1 MRRAPAL
8 PAASLLAAGALFGIS
23 GVIAKWLSSS
33 LSAFALVFW
42 RFAIAFLALLIIAT
56 VTRTRL
62 SITALPRAPTVA
74 FALSF
79 PAAVVLFTLS
89 VFHGSVAS
97 AVFSFYVALLVSSAG
112 LGRWFL
118 DERLT
123 LFKSL
128 ALTASLAAAAVLTRP
143 WGHFHF
149 SLAMIYGMA
158 SGVVQ
163 AIASIFQKQLAP
175 HAGRFTLLALQ
186 TLAGTLIAGLLLVF
200 AQQSPIVSSGQIAP
214 GRYLVLAIYGL
225 ILLAIT
231 QLYLVGFTRVA
242 LNVAGVLLSS
252 ELFFGPLFASLL
264 LGEPFTPTLI
274 LAGSLAI
281 IAAVLAHLPSPGHR
295 ASALRHL

>member
-1 MRRAPAL
+1 ML
-8 PAASLLAAGALFGIS
+8 GAGALFGIS

-33 LSAFALVFW
+33 LSAFQVVFW

-62 SITALPRAPTVA
+62 SVTTLPRAPTVA

-79 PAAVVLFTLS
+79 PAAIVLFTLS

-112 LGRWFL
+112 LGRLFFG
-118 DERLT
+118 ERLT

-128 ALTASLAAAAVLTRP
+128 ALFAGLAAAVVLTRP

-149 SLAMIYGMA
+149 SLALLYGLA
-158 SGVVQ
+158 SGLVQ

-175 HAGRFTLLALQ
+175 NTSRLTLLALQ
-186 TLAGTLIAGLLLVF
+186 TLAGTVIAGLLLAF
-200 AQQSPIVSSGQIAP
+200 AHRSPLASLGQLSP
-214 GRYLVLAIYGL
+214 GRFFVLAIYGL

-231 QLYLVGFTRVA
+231 QLFLIGFTRVA
-242 LNVAGVLLSS
+242 LNVSGVLLSS
-252 ELFFGPLFASLL
+252 EIFFGPLFATLL
-264 LGEPFTPTLI
+264 LGEPFTSTLI
-274 LAGSLAI
+274 LAGSLALV
-281 IAAVLAHLPSPGHR
+281 AAVLAHLPSPGQR
-295 ASALRHL
+295 TSALRHL

>member
-1 MRRAPAL
+1 MRRSPVL

-33 LSAFALVFW
+33 LSAFQLVFW
-42 RFAIAFLALLIIAT
+42 RFAIAFLAVLIIAA
-56 VTRTRL
+56 VTRTRF
-62 SITALPRAPTVA
+62 SVTTLPRAPTVA

-79 PAAVVLFTLS
+79 PVGVVLFTLS

-97 AVFSFYVALLVSSAG
+97 AVFSFYIALLVSSAG
-112 LGRWFL
+112 LGRLFF

-128 ALTASLAAAAVLTRP
+128 ALFAGLAAAAVLTRP

-149 SLAMIYGMA
+149 SLAVLYGLA

-163 AIASIFQKQLAP
+163 AIASIFQKKLAP
-175 HAGRFTLLALQ
+175 YAGRFTLLALQ
-186 TLAGTLIAGLLLVF
+186 TLAGTMIAGLLLMF
-200 AQQSPIVSSGQIAP
+200 AHRSPLASLGQISP
-214 GRYLVLAIYGL
+214 SRFLVLAIYGL

-231 QLYLVGFTRVA
+231 QLFLIGFTRVA

-281 IAAVLAHLPSPGHR
+281 GAAVLAHLPTPGQR
-295 ASALRHL
+295 TSALRHL